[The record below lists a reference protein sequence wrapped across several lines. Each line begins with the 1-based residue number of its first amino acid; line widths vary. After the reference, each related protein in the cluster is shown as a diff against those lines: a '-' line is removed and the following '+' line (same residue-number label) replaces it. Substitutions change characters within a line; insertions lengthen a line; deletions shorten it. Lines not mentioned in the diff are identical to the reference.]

1 MTYKTITIL
10 TYFLT
15 DNVNWQVLWGKEKY
29 LLNSSYQKQI
39 FKTNLNSKES
49 DPSKDKQI
57 S

>member
-15 DNVNWQVLWGKEKY
+15 DTVNWQVLWGKEKY